1 MSIVALK
8 KKVQTQYDNMSVN
21 SKNGFSLN
29 GTRRNQGYVGQTML
43 SRSLPRTTCKGNV
56 PKGWGGCC
64 GKYPIKP
71 IIRSGVDYLN
81 NPNVVKPSVISTK
94 GMIETQ
100 YNCVPSTRCI
110 LNNIIDINKKGKYN
124 TIIKPDSNNH
134 NNNQQNYIDRL
145 KNKTISCSTT
155 KDKKIDDSV
164 YCLKRINFYPNKNYN
179 YHPFVLVT
187 DPTKTKNVSQS
198 DYITNLK
205 NTCVNNDI
213 VYVPTNNNKT
223 PFSCSNV
230 K

>member
-8 KKVQTQYDNMSVN
+8 KKVQSQYDNMSVN

-64 GKYPIKP
+64 GKYAIKP
-71 IIRSGVDYLN
+71 IIQSGVNYLN
-81 NPNVVKPSVISTK
+81 NPNVVKSSVVSTK
-94 GMIETQ
+94 GMLEKQNI
-100 YNCVPSTRCI
+100 CVPPTRCI
-110 LNNIIDINKKGKYN
+110 LNNINDVNRN
-124 TIIKPDSNNH
+124 VVKPDSNNH

-145 KNKTISCSTT
+145 KNKTIVCSTT
-155 KDKKIDDSV
+155 KDKKIDDSAF
-164 YCLKRINFYPNKNYN
+164 CLKRIKFYPNTNYN
-179 YHPFVLVT
+179 FHPFVLVT

-213 VYVPTNNNKT
+213 VYVTTNTKGT

>member
-64 GKYPIKP
+64 GKYSIKP
-71 IIRSGVDYLN
+71 IIRSGVNYLN
-81 NPNVVKPSVISTK
+81 NPNVVKSSVINTK
-94 GMIETQ
+94 GMIERHN
-100 YNCVPSTRCI
+100 NCVPQKSCI
-110 LNNIIDINKKGKYN
+110 VDNIKYVN
-124 TIIKPDSNNH
+124 RFTVKPDSNN
-134 NNNQQNYIDRL
+134 NINNQENYIDRL
-145 KNKTISCSTT
+145 KNKTIACSTT
-155 KDKKIDDSV
+155 KDKKINDT
-164 YCLKRINFYPNKNYN
+164 YCLKRINFYRNMNYN
-179 YHPFVLVT
+179 FHPFVLVT
-187 DPTKTKNVSQS
+187 DPTKTQNVSQS

-205 NTCVNNDI
+205 NTCINNDI
-213 VYVPTNNNKT
+213 VYVPRNTKGT